1 MSTAS
6 LITYLLIGLAI
17 LLPMGVLKYLIREK
31 YVGPLL
37 DQNETYRQRVSKS
50 NEYIL
55 KWGKLFLYLFPV
67 IMIVLPYT
75 LYKDAQVDL
84 LTSIIFTVL
93 MCANVALEYFY
104 RRWLSNY
111 LMSKMS

>member
-6 LITYLLIGLAI
+6 LITYLLIALAI

-31 YVGPLL
+31 YARQVLE
-37 DQNETYRQRVSKS
+37 QSETYRRRVSKS
-50 NEYIL
+50 NDYIL

-67 IMIVLPYT
+67 IMIVLPYF
-75 LYKDAQVDL
+75 LYRYDQVDL
-84 LTSIIFTVL
+84 LISIIFMVL
-93 MCANVALEYFY
+93 MYANFVLEYFY